1 MSRKHRGK
9 FQGDP
14 VTYQTPLPAGGV
26 KLETFIPWTL
36 IKRGIKKQ
44 IITPIDAPQEF
55 LEEAA
60 REKQA
65 RADSQ
70 DSALMRALGLAY
82 HWQRLMEIGVYK
94 SMTEIATAEGI
105 DLGQVS
111 RIAQLVQLAPDL
123 VEGISKG
130 RIKVS
135 ASQLVRNKLPA
146 SWQAQH
152 ELLHADRG

>member
-1 MSRKHRGK
+1 MSRKHRGQ

-14 VTYQTPLPAGGV
+14 VTYQIPLPAGGV

-60 REKQA
+60 RERQLREKSK
-65 RADSQ
+65 DTP
-70 DSALMRALGLAY
+70 LIRALGLAH

>member
-1 MSRKHRGK
+1 MSRKHRGQ

-60 REKQA
+60 RERQLREKSK
-65 RADSQ
+65 DTP
-70 DSALMRALGLAY
+70 LIRALGLAH
-82 HWQRLMEIGVYK
+82 HWLRLLDTGHVASI
-94 SMTEIATAEGI
+94 TDLATQEGM
-105 DLGQVS
+105 DRGQVS
-111 RIAQLVQLAPDL
+111 KMVQLARLAPDL
-123 VEGISKG
+123 IEVCLSGGVPGLSLERLIRRSIPISWEDQRQQFNSK
-130 RIKVS
+130 
-135 ASQLVRNKLPA
+135 
-146 SWQAQH
+146 
-152 ELLHADRG
+152 

>member
-1 MSRKHRGK
+1 MSRKHRGQ

-82 HWQRLMEIGVYK
+82 HWQRLLETGSYN
-94 SMTEIATAEGI
+94 SMTEIATAEGM

-123 VEGISKG
+123 VEGISQGK
-130 RIKVS
+130 IKAS

>member
-1 MSRKHRGK
+1 MSRKHRGQ

-60 REKQA
+60 RERQLREKSK
-65 RADSQ
+65 DTP
-70 DSALMRALGLAY
+70 LIRALGLAH

>member
-14 VTYQTPLPAGGV
+14 VTYQIPLPAGGV

-60 REKQA
+60 RERQLREKSK
-65 RADSQ
+65 DTP
-70 DSALMRALGLAY
+70 LIRALGLAH
-82 HWQRLMEIGVYK
+82 HWQRLLDTGHVDSI
-94 SMTEIATAEGI
+94 TDIATQENM
-105 DLGQVS
+105 DRGQVS
-111 RIAQLVQLAPDL
+111 KMVQLARLAPDL
-123 VEGISKG
+123 IEVCLSGGAPGLSLERLIRRSIPISWEDQ
-130 RIKVS
+130 R
-135 ASQLVRNKLPA
+135 QQCHRN
-146 SWQAQH
+146 
-152 ELLHADRG
+152 

>member
-1 MSRKHRGK
+1 MSSKHRGK
-9 FQGDP
+9 IQGDP

-36 IKRGIKKQ
+36 IKRGSKKQ

-65 RADSQ
+65 RANTQ
-70 DSALMRALGLAY
+70 DSALMRALGLAH
-82 HWQRLMEIGVYK
+82 HWQRLMDEGTFN
-94 SMTEIATAEGI
+94 SMTEIASAEAM

-111 RIAQLVQLAPDL
+111 RIAQLTQLAPHL
-123 VEGISKG
+123 VEGITQG
-130 RIKVS
+130 RIKAS
-135 ASQLVRNKLPA
+135 ISQLVRNKLPA
-146 SWQAQH
+146 SWETQQS
-152 ELLHADRG
+152 LLKKNQC